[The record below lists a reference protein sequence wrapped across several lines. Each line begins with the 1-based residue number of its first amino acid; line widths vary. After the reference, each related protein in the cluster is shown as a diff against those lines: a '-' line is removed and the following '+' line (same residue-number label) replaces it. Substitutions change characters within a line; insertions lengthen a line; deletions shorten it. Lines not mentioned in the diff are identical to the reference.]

1 MAETTTITIRI
12 PLELRADLDRLGE
25 ITKRSRSYLAA
36 EALEIYA
43 RNELEIVEGI
53 MEGIADVEA
62 GRVHTSEEVMAE
74 MDRILEER
82 RGSPRRLKKSAHQ

>member
-36 EALEIYA
+36 EALEIYV

-53 MEGIADVEA
+53 MEGIADAEA

-74 MDRILEER
+74 MDRILEQR
-82 RGSPRRLKKSAHQ
+82 REPPRRLGKSARR